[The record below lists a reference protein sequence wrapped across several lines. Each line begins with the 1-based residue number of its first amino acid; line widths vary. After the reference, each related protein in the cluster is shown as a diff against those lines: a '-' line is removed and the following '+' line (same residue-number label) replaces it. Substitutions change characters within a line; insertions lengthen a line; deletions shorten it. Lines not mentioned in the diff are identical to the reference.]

1 MNRNRKGWEDTKRG
15 NENAR
20 RDRGLRRTVIR
31 RERERYMKG
40 KDRKGKDRK
49 RQRSKGSNGKK

>member
-1 MNRNRKGWEDTKRG
+1 
-15 NENAR
+15 
-20 RDRGLRRTVIR
+20 VIR

-40 KDRKGKDRK
+40 KDRKGNDRK

>member
-1 MNRNRKGWEDTKRG
+1 
-15 NENAR
+15 
-20 RDRGLRRTVIR
+20 VIR